1 MNRHPSAEALWHSLR
16 NPECTECEL
25 HRGCNTVC
33 ALGDGPIRCKAM
45 IVGEAPGSGEDNTGI
60 PFSGKAGQFLRGEL
74 LAIGLDP
81 AEIFIC
87 NAVACRPPGNRTP
100 SRKEIKTCVSLFLW
114 PQIELVRPSV
124 VLLLGNTAI
133 SAITGKK
140 ATVTKMEGSTFTLN
154 GIHYVPCRHPSS
166 VIRREGEQDYPY
178 IANKFRE
185 NLHLFKKIL
194 YPQKDTF
201 KFSTGFPDLQPGPV
215 YVDIETNGLNPFRPN
230 SKLWCIS
237 IAQGGK

>member
-1 MNRHPSAEALWHSLR
+1 MTNMNRHPSAEALWHSLR

-74 LAIGLDP
+74 LAI
-81 AEIFIC
+81 
-87 NAVACRPPGNRTP
+87 
-100 SRKEIKTCVSLFLW
+100 
-114 PQIELVRPSV
+114 QIELVRPSV